1 MTRKLIRLEYVVL
14 LLHLKS
20 VKAIKF
26 EPVIELEGLRI
37 KSSAISISHYLTK
50 LD

>member
-1 MTRKLIRLEYVVL
+1 MTRKPIRLEYVVL

-20 VKAIKF
+20 VKAITF
-26 EPVIELEGLRI
+26 ETAIELEELRI
-37 KSSAISISHYLTK
+37 KRSAISIGYYLTK